1 MLEILNNVSL
11 LRLSEILLLTL
22 LVLEDGYHTL
32 VNTIIF

>member
-22 LVLEDGYHTL
+22 LVLEDGYHT
-32 VNTIIF
+32 